1 MELFSSIESQFADL
15 GPLLLYLI
23 VGANVFIQS
32 ALVVGFILPGSSIL
46 FSAGLVAAT
55 EENVSITT
63 LLTVIFMAAFIGN
76 QVGFVIGRVIGR
88 SYLSKRK
95 SPSLQKVIRKCE
107 RFYAKSG
114 WWSVV
119 AARFI
124 PWVRTFLPL
133 IAGASKMPYYKFLS
147 ANILGAL
154 AWGVGIT
161 VAGYYTASIPGVKT
175 FTYLI
180 AGFFIA
186 GSIVSAIVDYSRH
199 RRALRDKSE

>member
-1 MELFSSIESQFADL
+1 MELFGSIESQFADL

-23 VGANVFIQS
+23 VGTNVFVQS
-32 ALVVGFILPGSSIL
+32 ALVFGFVLPGSSIL

-63 LLTVIFMAAFIGN
+63 LLTVIFMAAFVGN
-76 QVGFVIGRVIGR
+76 QVGFVIGRLIGR
-88 SYLSKRK
+88 SYLSKKK

-124 PWVRTFLPL
+124 PWVRTFIPL
-133 IAGASKMPYYKFLS
+133 IAGASKMPYYQFLA
-147 ANILGAL
+147 ANILGAI

-161 VAGYYTASIPGVKT
+161 LAGYYTASIPGVET
-175 FTYLI
+175 FTYAI
-180 AGFFIA
+180 AGFFIV
-186 GSIVSAIVDYSRH
+186 GSIVSGIVDYL
-199 RRALRDKSE
+199 RRRRLLQDKS

>member
-1 MELFSSIESQFADL
+1 MELFGSIESQFADL

-23 VGANVFIQS
+23 VGTNVFVQS
-32 ALVVGFILPGSSIL
+32 ALVFGFVLPGSSIL

-63 LLTVIFMAAFIGN
+63 LLTVIFMAAFVGN
-76 QVGFVIGRVIGR
+76 QVGFVIGRLIGR
-88 SYLSKRK
+88 SYLSKKK

-124 PWVRTFLPL
+124 PWVRTFIPL
-133 IAGASKMPYYKFLS
+133 IAGASKMPYYQFLA
-147 ANILGAL
+147 ANILGAI
-154 AWGVGIT
+154 ARGVGIT
-161 VAGYYTASIPGVKT
+161 LAGYYTASIPGVET
-175 FTYLI
+175 FTYAI
-180 AGFFIA
+180 AGFFIV
-186 GSIVSAIVDYSRH
+186 GSIVSGIVDYL
-199 RRALRDKSE
+199 RRRRLPQDKS